1 MNIFSEIYGAYY
13 RAAAKIMEREKIS
26 AEEINNIISGEA
38 FRDSMLFLQPKI
50 IPQKDGSD
58 WGLLRKNDDG
68 SFSPVIKNKPV
79 KIITDIQKMWLKA
92 KLYDPK
98 FRLFLADDTLAALE
112 KRLENIKPL
121 YRPEHFRFPDIFS
134 DGDDFSDENYRHN
147 FRTILAAAKSRE
159 ILEIKFTS
167 GHGQNIHGYFLPL
180 KIEYSRKNDKFR
192 AYVFAW
198 HGADYRGRSR
208 GSGKINIGR
217 IEEII
222 PTGEIYRRKV
232 SMDWYFN
239 SRKCREPVTVFV
251 STQRNAVERFMME
264 FAAYEKRT
272 ERDTETGCCTVKIWY
287 DSQDETELLIRL
299 LSFGPTIRILGP
311 APFKRQAVQRV
322 KRQYE
327 LIYGSDE
334 NEDNN

>member
-26 AEEINNIISGEA
+26 AEEINDIISQEA

-58 WGLLRKNDDG
+58 WGLLYKNDDG
-68 SFSPVIKNKPV
+68 SFSPVIKNKPA

-92 KLYDPK
+92 KLADPK
-98 FRLFLADDTLAALE
+98 FRLFLEDGTLAALT
-112 KRLENIKPL
+112 KRLENVKPL
-121 YRPEHFRFPDIFS
+121 YRPEHFRFPDVFS
-134 DGDDFSDENYRHN
+134 DGDDFSDENYRRN
-147 FRTILAAAKSRE
+147 FRAILAAAKSRE

-167 GHGQNIHGYFLPL
+167 GHGQHIHGFFLPL

-198 HGADYRGRSR
+198 HDEASVGKSR

-222 PTGEIYRRKV
+222 PTGRIYRRKI

-287 DSQDETELLIRL
+287 DRQDETELLIRL
-299 LSFGPTIRILGP
+299 LSFGPTIKILGP
-311 APFKRQAVQRV
+311 ESFKRQAVQRV

-334 NEDNN
+334 NEENN

>member
-13 RAAAKIMEREKIS
+13 RAAEKILEREKIT
-26 AEEINNIISGEA
+26 AEEINGIISEEA

-50 IPQKDGSD
+50 IPQKDCSD
-58 WGLLRKNDDG
+58 WGLLYRNDDG

-79 KIITDIQKMWLKA
+79 KMVTDIQKMWLKA

-98 FRLFLADDTLAALE
+98 FRLFLEDDTLAALE
-112 KRLENIKPL
+112 KRLESVKPL

-134 DGDDFSDENYRHN
+134 DGDDFSDEGYRRN
-147 FRTILAAAKSRE
+147 FRTVLAAAKSRE
-159 ILEIKFTS
+159 ILEITFTS
-167 GHGQNIHGYFLPL
+167 GHGQRVHGFFLPL
-180 KIEYSRKNDKFR
+180 KLEYSRKNNKFR

-198 HGADYRGRSR
+198 HDIASIGKLQ

-222 PTGEIYRRKV
+222 PTGKIYRRKV
-232 SMDWYFN
+232 SMDRYFN

-272 ERDTETGCCTVKIWY
+272 ERNTETGCCTVKIWF
-287 DSQDETELLIRL
+287 DRQDETELLIRL
-299 LSFGPTIRILGP
+299 LSFGPAIKILGP
-311 APFKRQAVQRV
+311 ESFKKQAVQRI

-334 NEDNN
+334 NEENN

>member
-26 AEEINNIISGEA
+26 AEEINGIISEEA

-68 SFSPVIKNKPV
+68 SFSPIIKNPPA
-79 KIITDIQKMWLKA
+79 KIITDAQKMWLKA

-98 FRLFLADDTLAALE
+98 FRLFLADDTLAALT
-112 KRLENIKPL
+112 KRLENVKPL

-134 DGDDFSDENYRHN
+134 DGDDYSDENYRHN
-147 FRTILAAAKSRE
+147 FRVILAAAKSRE
-159 ILEIKFTS
+159 ILEISFTS
-167 GHGQNIHGYFLPL
+167 GHGQNVHGYFLPL

-198 HGADYRGRSR
+198 NNIMLSGSR

-217 IEEII
+217 IEKII
-222 PTGEIYRRKV
+222 PTGKIYRGKI
-232 SMDWYFN
+232 SMERYFS
-239 SRKCREPVTVFV
+239 SRKCGEPVTVFV
-251 STQRNAVERFMME
+251 STRRNAVERFMME

-287 DSQDETELLIRL
+287 DRQDETELLIRL
-299 LSFGPTIRILGP
+299 LSFGPTIKILDP
-311 APFKRQAVQRV
+311 ESFRRQAVQRV

-334 NEDNN
+334 NEEDN